1 MKLIKKFGEL
11 VLLIALLAVALMF
24 KPAYGQT
31 AAADSGSFLSY
42 GVGSARFVASG
53 YVSGTDT
60 HYTKA
65 FAYPAAYDTNITF
78 YSKCTAPGGD
88 STKVKFVLQEYAA
101 DGWVTVATVED
112 SNEVQTVKAVY
123 YHTHSIPR
131 MYRFAVIGLGSTD
144 GSPNGYLTAWKIDVG
159 FRRWP

>member
-1 MKLIKKFGEL
+1 MKLLKTFVL
-11 VLLIALLAVALMF
+11 VIMAIALMAAAAEPVMA
-24 KPAYGQT
+24 QT
-31 AAADSGSFLSY
+31 ASADSGSFFAY
-42 GVGSARFVASG
+42 GVGSARYVASG

-65 FAYPAAYDTNITF
+65 FTYPAAYDTNITF